1 MEQNIYTT
9 QIDIMEKT
17 INELQEFHNSTV
29 NLSGSLRSKL
39 ARFIDERILIETYES
54 YERAFNNYDKIN
66 NQKQVEGMLQGAVK
80 YITALVNLF
89 TKELNDNEMG
99 HKVKGLT
106 GFLSKLSKDIVNVQ
120 QGLSAKSKKMQ
131 EEIMKEQDQNKKK
144 DKEPKSSTSTTKR
157 GNLGSTNRSVSPQK
171 KMPGDVLENE
181 MKDFEK

>member
-89 TKELNDNEMG
+89 SKELNENEMG
-99 HKVKGLT
+99 HKIKGLT

-120 QGLSAKSKKMQ
+120 QGLSAKSKKM
-131 EEIMKEQDQNKKK
+131 
-144 DKEPKSSTSTTKR
+144 
-157 GNLGSTNRSVSPQK
+157 
-171 KMPGDVLENE
+171 
-181 MKDFEK
+181 

>member
-1 MEQNIYTT
+1 MEHMEQNIYST

-17 INELQEFHNSTV
+17 INELQEFHNSTI

-106 GFLSKLSKDIVNVQ
+106 GFLSKLSRDIVNVQ
-120 QGLSAKSKKMQ
+120 QGFSAKSKKMQ
-131 EEIMKEQDQNKKK
+131 DEIMKEQD
-144 DKEPKSSTSTTKR
+144 
-157 GNLGSTNRSVSPQK
+157 
-171 KMPGDVLENE
+171 
-181 MKDFEK
+181 